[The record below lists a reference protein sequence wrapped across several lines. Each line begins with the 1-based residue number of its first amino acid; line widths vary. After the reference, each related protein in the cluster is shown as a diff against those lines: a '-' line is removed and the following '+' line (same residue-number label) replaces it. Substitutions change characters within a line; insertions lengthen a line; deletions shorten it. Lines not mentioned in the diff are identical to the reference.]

1 MSMRIAAGNFY
12 HRGRIMIKII
22 QNEIAV
28 NMETLTVV
36 FYFWRLKNTCCMKL
50 CWTPLLLFIAPPL
63 IGQSVLTV
71 AECRETAVKNHPFQ
85 QKKSVASSVNALQ
98 LENISKNNL
107 PRISVSGQAS
117 FQSDVVTFPFGNPA
131 APLVEIPKDQYRLS
145 VDVAERLYDGGS
157 DKVLRQQ
164 RNLEA
169 ELASAQTDVDAY
181 QIREIVTDLFYRALL
196 IQESASILTSSLEDL
211 DRHLK
216 QAEAAVAG
224 GIALRTT
231 ADQVKVQIL
240 KTQQQTAALEADRQS
255 VLELLGKWMRTDIS
269 GAVLNADLSPR
280 ANLPE
285 ADISLRP
292 EIRMFSVQLQQLSAG
307 KDALALKKQPKVEL
321 FAQGGF
327 GRPNPFNFFETGLN
341 PFGIVGLR
349 AQWTPFDWG
358 NTKRDMRILDLQ
370 AQNVGIQ
377 QEAFRQRCEAGYL
390 KDRRDND
397 KWLAQLSQDDA
408 IIALQEDIV
417 KRADAQVKNGVMTA
431 TDYLTQINLLTQ
443 ARLTR
448 KMHEIQAAQAR
459 ELWVAKT
466 GAGQK

>member
-1 MSMRIAAGNFY
+1 
-12 HRGRIMIKII
+12 
-22 QNEIAV
+22 
-28 NMETLTVV
+28 
-36 FYFWRLKNTCCMKL
+36 MKL

-63 IGQSVLTV
+63 VGQTALTV
-71 AECRETAVKNHPFQ
+71 ADCRETAVKNHPLQ
-85 QKKSVASSVNALQ
+85 QKKGVASSISALQ

-117 FQSDVVTFPFGNPA
+117 YQSDVVTFPFT
-131 APLVEIPKDQYRLS
+131 APSGPLLEIPKDQYRLS
-145 VDVAERLYDGGS
+145 LDVAERLYDGGS

-169 ELASAQTDVDAY
+169 ELVSAQTDIDAY

-196 IQESASILTSSLEDL
+196 IQESAAVLRSSLEDL
-211 DRHLK
+211 ERRQK
-216 QAEAAVAG
+216 QAEAAVAE

-240 KTQQQTAALEADRQS
+240 KTQQQIAGLEADRQS
-255 VLELLGKWMRTDIS
+255 ALELLGKWMRTDVS
-269 GAVLNADLSPR
+269 KASLNADLAPK

-285 ADISLRP
+285 GDFSVRP
-292 EIRMFSVQLQQLSAG
+292 EMRLFSVQLQQLSAG
-307 KDALALKKQPKVEL
+307 KDALSLKKQPKVEL
-321 FAQGGF
+321 FAQGGI

-341 PFGIVGLR
+341 PFGMVGLR
-349 AQWTPFDWG
+349 AHWTPFDWG
-358 NTKRDMRILDLQ
+358 NTKRDIRILDLQ

-377 QEAFRQRCEAGYL
+377 QEAFRQRYEAGYL
-390 KDRRDND
+390 KERRDND
-397 KWLAQLSQDDA
+397 KWLSQLSQDDA

-443 ARLTR
+443 ARLTK

-466 GAGQK
+466 GADQNK

>member
-1 MSMRIAAGNFY
+1 M
-12 HRGRIMIKII
+12 
-22 QNEIAV
+22 
-28 NMETLTVV
+28 
-36 FYFWRLKNTCCMKL
+36 
-50 CWTPLLLFIAPPL
+50 
-63 IGQSVLTV
+63 
-71 AECRETAVKNHPFQ
+71 
-85 QKKSVASSVNALQ
+85 ASSINALQ

-117 FQSDVVTFPFGNPA
+117 YQSDVVTFPFT
-131 APLVEIPKDQYRLS
+131 APSGPLLEIPKDQYRLS
-145 VDVAERLYDGGS
+145 LDVAERLYDGGS

-169 ELASAQTDVDAY
+169 ELVSAQTDIDAY

-196 IQESASILTSSLEDL
+196 IQESAAVLRSSLEDL
-211 DRHLK
+211 ERRQK
-216 QAEAAVAG
+216 QAEAAVAE

-240 KTQQQTAALEADRQS
+240 KTQQQIAGLEADRQS
-255 VLELLGKWMRTDIS
+255 ALELLGKWMRTDVS
-269 GAVLNADLSPR
+269 KASLNADLAPK

-285 ADISLRP
+285 GDFSVRP
-292 EIRMFSVQLQQLSAG
+292 EMRLFSVQLQQLSAG
-307 KDALALKKQPKVEL
+307 KDALSLKKQPKVEL
-321 FAQGGF
+321 FAQGGI

-341 PFGIVGLR
+341 PFGMVGLR
-349 AQWTPFDWG
+349 AHWTPFDWG
-358 NTKRDMRILDLQ
+358 NTKRDIRILDLQ

-377 QEAFRQRCEAGYL
+377 QEAFRQRYEAGYL
-390 KDRRDND
+390 KERRDND
-397 KWLAQLSQDDA
+397 KWLSQLSQDDA

-443 ARLTR
+443 ARLTK

-466 GAGQK
+466 GADQNK